1 MVKKFNGFSKGIT
14 LDYSSEHEESVL
26 NNDYYPTDSNTQLSY
41 LYNKRRQGLSRRE
54 LTDLKKYLFDA
65 GPEPRWIPE
74 YVSDKEWLAEY
85 FEEELNDNSN
95 SR

>member
-1 MVKKFNGFSKGIT
+1 MGKKYSTGEFSSGYGWQHDEEV
-14 LDYSSEHEESVL
+14 LSVDYFPV
-26 NNDYYPTDSNTQLSY
+26 DSNTQLCF

-85 FEEELNDNSN
+85 FEEELNGNSN
-95 SR
+95 NR